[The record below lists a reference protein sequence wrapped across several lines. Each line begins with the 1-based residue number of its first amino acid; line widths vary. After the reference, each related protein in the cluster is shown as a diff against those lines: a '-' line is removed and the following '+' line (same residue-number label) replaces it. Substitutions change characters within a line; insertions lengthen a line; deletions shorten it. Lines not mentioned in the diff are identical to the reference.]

1 MIKNVKAKEISNLIN
16 DCSYSPRVVGCELS
30 TDHRYLQSEFGRTAI
45 HFLGCLAENYDKGY
59 YDGRNE
65 YECRCAKIMI
75 SALQDAGLWYEDIES
90 RMRKE
95 ILDKLYY

>member
-1 MIKNVKAKEISNLIN
+1 MIKDIKAKAISELIN
-16 DCSYSPRVVGCELS
+16 DCSYSPRRVGCELS

-65 YECRCAKIMI
+65 YECKCAKIMI
-75 SALQDAGLWYEDIES
+75 SALIESGLWYEES
-90 RMRKE
+90 ERVMRKE
-95 ILDKLYY
+95 ILDKLYH

>member
-1 MIKNVKAKEISNLIN
+1 MIKDIKAKEISNLIN
-16 DCSYSPRVVGCELS
+16 DCSYNARRVGCELS
-30 TDHRYLQSEFGRTAI
+30 TDHRYLQSEFGKTAL

-65 YECRCAKIMI
+65 YVCRCAKIMI
-75 SALQDAGLWYEDIES
+75 QSLVDANLWCEEYE
-90 RMRKE
+90 RAMRKE

>member
-1 MIKNVKAKEISNLIN
+1 MIKDVKAKAISELIN

-45 HFLGCLAENYDKGY
+45 HFLGCLAENYRNGH

-65 YECRCAKIMI
+65 YECRCAYVMMT
-75 SALQDAGLWYEDIES
+75 ALQDAGLWNEECEGQ
-90 RMRKE
+90 MRVE

>member
-1 MIKNVKAKEISNLIN
+1 MIKDIKAKAISELIN
-16 DCSYSPRVVGCELS
+16 DCSYSPRRVGCELS

-45 HFLGCLAENYDKGY
+45 HFLGCLADNYDKGY

-65 YECRCAKIMI
+65 YECKCAKIMI
-75 SALQDAGLWYEDIES
+75 SALIESGLWYEES
-90 RMRKE
+90 ERVMRKE

>member
-1 MIKNVKAKEISNLIN
+1 MIKNVKAKAISELIN

-45 HFLGCLAENYDKGY
+45 HFLGCLAENYDKRS

-65 YECRCAKIMI
+65 YECKCAKIMI
-75 SALQDAGLWYEDIES
+75 SALIDAGLWNEEFECG
-90 RMRKE
+90 RRKE
-95 ILDKLYY
+95 ILDKLYH